1 MVGRTMEQVETVR
14 DRKGRFVN
22 GRPPGLKEKGPRKAR
37 VVNLLERQ
45 AILLTAAETVAA
57 KALPQ
62 LEGVVAKLVERAL
75 EGDVSAA
82 NTLLRYSVVPVSRT
96 IIRGMEGIAHLPPD
110 QRIQAIA
117 TAVTAGQISTEDGA
131 ALTALARAEIES
143 RVLMPLRA
151 AVLALKAGK
160 SAGEVLAQL
169 SEVLDGS
176 LIIEHANGIDSA
188 PNEVET

>member
-1 MVGRTMEQVETVR
+1 M
-14 DRKGRFVN
+14 
-22 GRPPGLKEKGPRKAR
+22 
-37 VVNLLERQ
+37 
-45 AILLTAAETVAA
+45 
-57 KALPQ
+57 
-62 LEGVVAKLVERAL
+62 
-75 EGDVSAA
+75 
-82 NTLLRYSVVPVSRT
+82 
-96 IIRGMEGIAHLPPD
+96 
-110 QRIQAIA
+110 
-117 TAVTAGQISTEDGA
+117 TAGQISTEDGA